1 MSLSP
6 LRPLRPVVG
15 HVGHESTPVAQAEAR
30 AAAPLRVSAV
40 ASVALSRLRTVTPDT
55 PLVQVAAL
63 LSSAQISVAVV
74 TDAEGCALGTVTETL
89 LVRHLGL
96 GRADLFTTRAAA
108 VMTPDLPSCAPD
120 DLLCDV
126 LAHMHA
132 QGLTFLL
139 LLDAEHHALGI
150 VNARDGLRALLA
162 AGNDEAELMRNYVTG
177 VGYQ

>member
-6 LRPLRPVVG
+6 LRPADG
-15 HVGHESTPVAQAEAR
+15 HLGHESVPVAEAEAR
-30 AAAPLRVSAV
+30 AAAPLRVSDLATV
-40 ASVALSRLRTVTPDT
+40 ARSRLRTVTPDT

-74 TDAEGCALGTVTETL
+74 LDAEGSALGTVTETVL
-89 LVRHLGL
+89 MRHLGL
-96 GRADLFTTRAAA
+96 GQADLFTTRAAD
-108 VMTPDLPSCAPD
+108 VMTPDFSSCAPD

-139 LLDAEHHALGI
+139 LLDAEQHALGI

-162 AGNDEAELMRNYVTG
+162 AGNDEAELMRNYVMG